1 MQNFY
6 QLRNL
11 IDPEAEN
18 QSYELKPL
26 TDEDMHITSAEEIQ
40 ADMERKK
47 ALGIN
52 PTKLGNT
59 MSDEEFQKFHGLQK
73 EVTC

>member
-1 MQNFY
+1 MEFY

-26 TDEDMHITSAEEIQ
+26 SPEDMATTSAEDIA
-40 ADMERKK
+40 ADMEKKK

-52 PTKLGNT
+52 PTKLGKP
-59 MSDEEFQKFHGLQK
+59 MSDEEFQKFHGVKQ
-73 EVTC
+73 